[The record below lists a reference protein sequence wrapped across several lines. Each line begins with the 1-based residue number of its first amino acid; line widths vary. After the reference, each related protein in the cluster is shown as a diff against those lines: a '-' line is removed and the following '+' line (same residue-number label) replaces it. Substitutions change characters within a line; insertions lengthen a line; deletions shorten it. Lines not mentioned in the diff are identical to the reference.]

1 MALGFCPLAPAMAG
15 LNIKK
20 RKFLEFFGKL
30 YFRYYIILIKRLRNL
45 ILMIGLLFINFPKP
59 GGILNDS
66 LKHNAIYWE
75 NSSNKTTRHNL
86 ISEEPLSI
94 RVQGNPYSVV
104 MRTPGDEMAHVAGF
118 CLGEGIVDTPD
129 DFTSIGF
136 CEDDDNNVIT
146 VTLRS
151 SRRKEIPQILE
162 RRGFISQTSCG
173 LCGKEIVK
181 DLYQTIQPVN
191 NDIRIDI
198 HKALNSLKN
207 LSVHQPLREKTRASH
222 AAVLYDADFEML
234 AVAEDV
240 GRHNALDKAIGKV
253 FLQRKLDQVAL
264 TILSSRISYE
274 LVQKAARAKL
284 PIIFAHSRP
293 TALAVEL
300 ASQLNITLA
309 SLDDDDKGLYV
320 FCGHQR
326 ILP

>member
-1 MALGFCPLAPAMAG
+1 M
-15 LNIKK
+15 IS
-20 RKFLEFFGKL
+20 
-30 YFRYYIILIKRLRNL
+30 LRFDG
-45 ILMIGLLFINFPKP
+45 MSKP

-66 LKHNAIYWE
+66 LEHKVIYWE
-75 NSSNKTTRHNL
+75 NSSKKTAQHNL
-86 ISEEPLSI
+86 IGEEPLSI

-151 SRRKEIPQILE
+151 SRREKIPQILE

-181 DLYQTIQPVN
+181 DLYQIIKPVN
-191 NDIRIDI
+191 SEIRIDI
-198 HKALNSLKN
+198 NKALNSLKK

-222 AAVLYDADFEML
+222 AAVLYNADFEVL
-234 AVAEDV
+234 SVAEDV

-253 FLQRKLDQVAL
+253 FLQRNLDQVAL
-264 TILSSRISYE
+264 ATLSSRISYE

-293 TALAVEL
+293 TDLAVEL
-300 ASQLNITLA
+300 ATQLNITLA
-309 SLDDDDKGLYV
+309 SLDDDDKGLYI
-320 FCGHQR
+320 FCGKHR
-326 ILP
+326 LI